1 MEILWPLMLVLI
13 QGRSSVGGAS
23 HSAVGPVHTCS
34 PINEIS
40 TCLPQDEHV
49 MHGRKLDSLTPA
61 MLMVFDAVPNPCCGF
76 STSSPYIF
84 CLRIEARRRV
94 MMRPCFSFR
103 NIIVEYRIRSKGATV
118 VYSCANDKGDVY
130 SCRLCFVSHRSTC
143 HQTRVVQVL

>member
-1 MEILWPLMLVLI
+1 MSRRCRRHLEVEILWPLMLVLI
-13 QGRSSVGGAS
+13 QGRSSVGGAL

-40 TCLPQDEHV
+40 TCLAQDEHV

-61 MLMVFDAVPNPCCGF
+61 MLMVFDGVPNPCCDF

-84 CLRIEARRRV
+84 CLRIEASGRV

-103 NIIVEYRIRSKGATV
+103 KIIVEYQIRSKRAAV
-118 VYSCANDKGDVY
+118 VVFSRK
-130 SCRLCFVSHRSTC
+130 
-143 HQTRVVQVL
+143 